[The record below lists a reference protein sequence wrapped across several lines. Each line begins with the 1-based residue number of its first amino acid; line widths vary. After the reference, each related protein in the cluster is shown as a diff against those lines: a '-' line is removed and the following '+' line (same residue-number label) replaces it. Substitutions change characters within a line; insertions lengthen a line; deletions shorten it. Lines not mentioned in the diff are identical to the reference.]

1 MLPGIVD
8 RLLGRGL
15 GVARADADRIL
26 AELRAAGLV
35 AADEAAAIR
44 EAVERGIAGTR
55 DTLAGGAAPAPD
67 AVQSLHERLERL
79 EARLAAV
86 ERALRDG
93 DGRS

>member
-15 GVARADADRIL
+15 GVARADADRII

-35 AADEAAAIR
+35 ADDEAAAIR
-44 EAVERGIAGTR
+44 DAVERGIAGTR
-55 DTLAGGAAPAPD
+55 DALAGGPTPPD
-67 AVQSLHERLERL
+67 AVQALVERLDRL

-93 DGRS
+93 GPRS

>member
-35 AADEAAAIR
+35 AADEATAIR

-55 DTLAGGAAPAPD
+55 DAMAGSASPAPD
-67 AVQSLHERLERL
+67 AVSALHERLERL
-79 EARLAAV
+79 ETRLAAV

-93 DGRS
+93 EPRS